1 MMISMFLIT
10 DLLKLIGWCW
20 FGWTNQ
26 STDLYRLDL
35 PDIEAI
41 KVFRSD
47 QTYKYISITKETT
60 AREAVRSA
68 LLEFGFSEVE
78 SQNESRFS
86 LCRVTCLDVNFV
98 KQTRLPDPLSDLTS
112 KLTLSDRYYLKDLT
126 ETAPL
131 GKISRELVF

>member
-1 MMISMFLIT
+1 M
-10 DLLKLIGWCW
+10 
-20 FGWTNQ
+20 
-26 STDLYRLDL
+26 
-35 PDIEAI
+35 
-41 KVFRSD
+41 FRSD

-86 LCRVTCLDVNFV
+86 LCKVTCLDVNFV

-131 GKISRELVF
+131 GKISREGV

>member
-1 MMISMFLIT
+1 M
-10 DLLKLIGWCW
+10 
-20 FGWTNQ
+20 
-26 STDLYRLDL
+26 
-35 PDIEAI
+35 
-41 KVFRSD
+41 FRSD

-131 GKISRELVF
+131 GKISRIRCFSFLNYIYGVF